1 MSSRANRI
9 AVLIDGPNLHATS
22 KTLGFDVDFKRLL
35 TEFESRGS
43 LLRAFYYTAIIED
56 QEYSS
61 VRPLVD
67 WLDYNGY
74 TVVTEPTKE
83 FIDAS
88 GRRKVKAKFDMAE
101 AAEQLLAPTGWLPAL
116 LRTAKPAAE
125 QVDMPTEE
133 GSDTYSQA
141 AE

>member
-9 AVLIDGPNLHATS
+9 AVLIDGPNLYATS
-22 KTLGFDVDFKRLL
+22 KTLGFGVDFKRLL

-67 WLDYNGY
+67 WLDQ
-74 TVVTEPTKE
+74 
-83 FIDAS
+83 
-88 GRRKVKAKFDMAE
+88 RRVS
-101 AAEQLLAPTGWLPAL
+101 P
-116 LRTAKPAAE
+116 
-125 QVDMPTEE
+125 
-133 GSDTYSQA
+133 
-141 AE
+141 

>member
-9 AVLIDGPNLHATS
+9 AVLIDGPNLDATS
-22 KTLGFDVDFKRLL
+22 KTPGFDVDFKRLL
-35 TEFESRGS
+35 
-43 LLRAFYYTAIIED
+43 
-56 QEYSS
+56 
-61 VRPLVD
+61 RPLVD

-101 AAEQLLAPTGWLPAL
+101 AAEQLLAPTAWLPAL

>member
-9 AVLIDGPNLHATS
+9 AVLIDGLNLHATS

-101 AAEQLLAPTGWLPAL
+101 AAEQLLAPTAWLPAL

-125 QVDMPTEE
+125 QVGMPTEE